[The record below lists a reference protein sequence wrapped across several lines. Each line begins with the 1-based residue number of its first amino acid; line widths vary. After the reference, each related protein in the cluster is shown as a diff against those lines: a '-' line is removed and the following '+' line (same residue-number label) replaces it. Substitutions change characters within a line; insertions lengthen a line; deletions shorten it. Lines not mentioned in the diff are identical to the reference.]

1 VRQNKLETDVA
12 ERLGIKERSALLAL
26 MAEAREVSNSELK
39 KRIGFALDGAP
50 RRKLNDLKLVAS
62 QKQKSGSF
70 VHQLTDQ
77 GWVWCARELAA
88 ERPERSGSAGGAL
101 YAVLAG
107 LRLYLERSDLK
118 LSDVFGRGTPAQPVP
133 AGNLE
138 DKIRKAYL
146 SLARERGAWVSLTK
160 LRPLLG
166 SGSRVEIDA
175 ALQRMNRKSIL
186 HLVPDSN
193 QKTLT
198 NEDREAAVRIG
209 GEFKHLISMDDR

>member
-1 VRQNKLETDVA
+1 MA

-62 QKQKSGSF
+62 HKQKNGSF
-70 VHQLTDQ
+70 VHELTDQ
-77 GWVWCARELAA
+77 GWAWCTRELAA
-88 ERPERSGSAGGAL
+88 ERPERSGSTGGAL

-107 LRLYLERSDLK
+107 LRRYLERSDLK
-118 LSDVFGRGTPAQPVP
+118 LSDVFGQGTSAQPVP
-133 AGNLE
+133 AGDLE

-209 GEFKHLISMDDR
+209 GEFRHLISMDDR